1 MEAAEPIIQET
12 PSSDN
17 DENFKS
23 ESNYKIISN
32 KNNSFNITIKNL
44 TSTIEINAFYQD
56 EIKLNEYK
64 EKYSL
69 KKLKEIKFLSNC
81 DSIDEIYDELIFE
94 LSKNNSQILENEN
107 QISIIIP
114 VVHAIYKEINL
125 TLNKKIKSDKEINQ
139 DLYKIVIILKKEMK
153 EKDEKINKCI
163 NKIEE
168 LNIINQNMANRMNK
182 LEQEIFDLKNNIL
195 NKKYENVEINE
206 KNKKDEN
213 PEDKI
218 IQVKEVPSN
227 RYNLDVYLFEEI
239 ENPWTRELEK
249 KKKVFDYTLKEKNYY
264 AEKHKANNTIYLKSQ
279 HKFEKGRIYK
289 IVYEIKYIKD
299 HFRVGFGD
307 FGECSFRLKEKGSIG
322 LTETGLYIDG
332 DKVNNSKIQIIN
344 KIVVFII
351 DLKDNQNS
359 FELFLDEKN
368 MGKFNFNLDNI
379 YALAAINNGSV
390 KIKTL
395 RMRSF

>member
-168 LNIINQNMANRMNK
+168 LNIINQNMENRMNK
-182 LEQEIFDLKNNIL
+182 LEQEIFDLKNDIL
-195 NKKYENVEINE
+195 NKKDENVEINE

-249 KKKVFDYTLKEKNYY
+249 KKK
-264 AEKHKANNTIYLKSQ
+264 
-279 HKFEKGRIYK
+279 
-289 IVYEIKYIKD
+289 
-299 HFRVGFGD
+299 
-307 FGECSFRLKEKGSIG
+307 SF
-322 LTETGLYIDG
+322 
-332 DKVNNSKIQIIN
+332 
-344 KIVVFII
+344 
-351 DLKDNQNS
+351 
-359 FELFLDEKN
+359 
-368 MGKFNFNLDNI
+368 
-379 YALAAINNGSV
+379 
-390 KIKTL
+390 
-395 RMRSF
+395 